1 MARITILFFLL
12 FQTTLVKILA
22 KNAYWYLLGPFLDN
36 WCPQQIPVDCMEN
49 QMLHLKKNKT
59 ALGIWHF
66 KAKYYFKIMHYC
78 NVWWGNNDSGGTN
91 ST

>member
-1 MARITILFFLL
+1 MLIGIYLVLFLITGVLSKLLWTAWRIRC
-12 FQTTLVKILA
+12 FQ
-22 KNAYWYLLGPFLDN
+22 
-36 WCPQQIPVDCMEN
+36 
-49 QMLHLKKNKT
+49 LKKNKT

-91 ST
+91 STWF